1 MNFIHSALNSLMTK
15 FDFDHQD
22 EVDIQLI
29 NRFINIIQ
37 DFYPHRC
44 IKIMKVLVVFIV
56 IF

>member
-1 MNFIHSALNSLMTK
+1 MNFIHSVMNSLMTK

-29 NRFINIIQ
+29 NRFIIQ
-37 DFYPHRC
+37 DFYPHHC